1 MKKILIIGHG
11 HLGKI
16 FTKNFHTDY
25 EIWGTTRKN
34 QNDENISLIHF
45 DLIDEI
51 PKSFENNFDW
61 LIIMVPPKPEL
72 LKFLNKIKNKSFY
85 KNSILISSTSVYRAG
100 DILESSKKDGKK
112 KNSKIL
118 IKIEECFQ
126 EFKNAV
132 IIRPAGLIDN
142 IRNPLNFFK
151 DGIVRNSQNSI
162 NLVHTYDVASFIN
175 FVIKNSIVS
184 NDFNLCSDLHV
195 SKKEFYSKKGKKKLI
210 YQEGSEENRVI
221 INEKSKSIGFTYK
234 FLNLDL

>member
-85 KNSILISSTSVYRAG
+85 KNSILISLS
-100 DILESSKKDGKK
+100 
-112 KNSKIL
+112 L
-118 IKIEECFQ
+118 IHI
-126 EFKNAV
+126 
-132 IIRPAGLIDN
+132 
-142 IRNPLNFFK
+142 
-151 DGIVRNSQNSI
+151 
-162 NLVHTYDVASFIN
+162 
-175 FVIKNSIVS
+175 
-184 NDFNLCSDLHV
+184 
-195 SKKEFYSKKGKKKLI
+195 
-210 YQEGSEENRVI
+210 
-221 INEKSKSIGFTYK
+221 
-234 FLNLDL
+234 